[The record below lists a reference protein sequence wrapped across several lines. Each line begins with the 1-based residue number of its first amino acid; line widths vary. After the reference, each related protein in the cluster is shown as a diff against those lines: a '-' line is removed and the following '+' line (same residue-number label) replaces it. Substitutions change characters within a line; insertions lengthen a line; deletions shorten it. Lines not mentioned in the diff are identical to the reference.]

1 MKFEVEIENDD
12 ILRIFRRI
20 SGEGIHALRQFC
32 ERYGEE
38 EDEVRRYEVYEILT
52 ASGEKILKKTHRAEA
67 SNYEKY
73 LANRDF
79 PVPKFYGKWEDDT
92 GCWILLEKIPGN
104 DLRGMTDQ
112 LALSAAASLTE
123 IQNAYWM
130 TEEAGARFEAYW
142 KRINDRFEYI
152 KKEPAIAESYSLFLK
167 RQLTCPRTLSNGD
180 FLQFNGINHNGRV
193 FIIDW
198 GFGGILPYSLDIAR
212 FLAHGTPD
220 RATFPFYMNEGQKK
234 LFVERVYQ
242 NLNRK
247 PEYPQYILD
256 VKLAVLN
263 EYVEFMEA
271 GEDEN
276 GWYRRHALRLA
287 EEIIRS

>member
-1 MKFEVEIENDD
+1 
-12 ILRIFRRI
+12 
-20 SGEGIHALRQFC
+20 
-32 ERYGEE
+32 
-38 EDEVRRYEVYEILT
+38 
-52 ASGEKILKKTHRAEA
+52 
-67 SNYEKY
+67 
-73 LANRDF
+73 
-79 PVPKFYGKWEDDT
+79 
-92 GCWILLEKIPGN
+92 
-104 DLRGMTDQ
+104 MTDQ

-212 FLAHGTPD
+212 FLAHGPPD

-271 GEDEN
+271 DEDEN